1 MTIALFSE
9 CVLPGCKN
17 LTEAPGH
24 PCADCV
30 NAFGGDS
37 LIQIRLGQ
45 PLTEH
50 QIAERDEGIKAAYAA
65 QRELRIADGVEA
77 KRNQTCWLCHERRT
91 CTKVP
96 FGFGTELRWECATC
110 REIT

>member
-1 MTIALFSE
+1 MQTDLLLFPE

-17 LTEAPGH
+17 LIEVPGH
-24 PCADCV
+24 PCADCLD
-30 NAFGGDS
+30 AFSGGS

-65 QRELRIADGVEA
+65 QRELRIAQGLEA
-77 KRNQTCWLCHERRT
+77 KRNQTCWLCQERRA
-91 CTKVP
+91 CTKQER
-96 FGFGTELRWECATC
+96 GWECAAC
-110 REIT
+110 RSIT